1 MHQPSHRLKT
11 ALTIAGSDSSGGAGI
26 QADLKTFQ
34 ALGVYGMSAITAVT
48 VQNTQKVF
56 AIQQIEP
63 RIVHDQ
69 IVCLFEDMPV
79 DAVKIGMVS
88 SVELIDAIA
97 RALNAVRRPPVVLD
111 PVMISKSG
119 YALLE
124 PQIAIPKGF
133 TPVFW
138 ACGVTPQMAAL
149 VAKLFPLAE
158 VVTPN
163 IHEAEALLGDTITS
177 IEDMQRAAASIR
189 RLGAAK
195 VVVKGGH
202 LAGDEAVDILYD
214 GLTFHRLAAARL
226 QTTNTHGT
234 GCTFSSAIAAGLA
247 KGEAFYEAVYKAKHY
262 ITGAISHALDI
273 GRGHGPTHHFFDLY
287 SKAGMDDQ

>member
-124 PQIAIPKGF
+124 PQAR
-133 TPVFW
+133 
-138 ACGVTPQMAAL
+138 QAL